1 MERIAWISQGTPT
14 AYDACFAPVVDKLKE
29 LTDVKV
35 NTDILARNAQIA
47 GMMDIEDIGDIKELR
62 QQVANSL
69 GITLDEL
76 LESAE
81 PMEAI
86 YIIADH
92 TRCLAFMLA
101 DGIIPSNVKEG
112 YLARLVLRRTIRFM
126 KELNIKESL
135 AEVMGIQLEFLTKFY
150 PEIKDSEDHI
160 MNIISLEEE
169 RYQSTIKKGTSIVK
183 RSIKRLKK
191 EGKTEFLRKQLLK

>member
-1 MERIAWISQGTPT
+1 
-14 AYDACFAPVVDKLKE
+14 
-29 LTDVKV
+29 
-35 NTDILARNAQIA
+35 
-47 GMMDIEDIGDIKELR
+47 MMDIEDIGDLKELR
-62 QQVANSL
+62 QQVAESL
-69 GITLDEL
+69 NLSLDEYL
-76 LESAE
+76 KAAE

-126 KELNIKESL
+126 KELDMKESL
-135 AEVMGIQLEFLTKFY
+135 ADVMAIQLDFLSKFY
-150 PEIKDSEDHI
+150 PEIRDSEEHI

-169 RYQSTIKKGTSIVK
+169 RYAATV
-183 RSIKRLKK
+183 KK
-191 EGKTEFLRKQLLK
+191 EEA